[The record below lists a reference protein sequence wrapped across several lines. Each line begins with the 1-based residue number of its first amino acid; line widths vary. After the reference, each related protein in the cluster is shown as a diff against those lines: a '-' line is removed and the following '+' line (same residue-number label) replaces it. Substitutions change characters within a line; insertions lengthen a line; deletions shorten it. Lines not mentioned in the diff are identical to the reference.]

1 MQSFQDDIYNLKAYE
16 TNKSTLIRLENTQ
29 IQIQSQIQNLENLQK
44 KLEEN
49 EDNKAVLSEKINDLS
64 SKRNTLED
72 EIKTLKIENIVHEIE
87 RNCRNVQ
94 RTGHKD
100 LSYGEYRYL
109 WRKHQRNAR
118 DY

>member
-16 TNKSTLIRLENTQ
+16 TNESTLIRLENTQ

-72 EIKTLKIENIVHEIE
+72 EIKTLKIENIYSQHFYKEPILQTFTSPYQQIVLTK
-87 RNCRNVQ
+87 R
-94 RTGHKD
+94 
-100 LSYGEYRYL
+100 
-109 WRKHQRNAR
+109 
-118 DY
+118 